1 MVFKDDYTP
10 KSMTPDK
17 KKTASDLESNQ
28 LTGFRL
34 FEKGEVLFNEGDRG
48 AEAYIIKSGR
58 VSISVVKDNVWESR
72 GFREAP
78 SIIGEMA
85 IVSDMPRMAT
95 AIAEEETICITLSRA
110 VVRQLLG
117 SADLETRTIVEFL
130 INHIRDADGEELPD
144 DGLARRNIGIL
155 RHLLES
161 PETEARFET
170 LDPFF
175 ALLCRTLVERAEK
188 TLQPV

>member
-10 KSMTPDK
+10 KAMAPDK
-17 KKTASDLESNQ
+17 EKTAPDSESGH

-48 AEAYIIKSGR
+48 AEAYVIKSGSVR
-58 VSISVVKDNVWESR
+58 ISVTKDNVWEDR
-72 GFREAP
+72 GIREAP

-95 AIAEEETICITLSRA
+95 ATAEEETVCITLSRA
-110 VVRQLLG
+110 VMRRLLE
-117 SADLETRTIVEFL
+117 SVDLETRTIIEFL
-130 INHIRDADGEELPD
+130 INHIRDADGGEPPD
-144 DGLARRNIGIL
+144 DEPARRNVLIL

-161 PETEARFET
+161 PETGARFET

-175 ALLCRTLVERAEK
+175 ALFCRNLVERAEK
-188 TLQPV
+188 TLRPV